1 MIDWCWELLAIEE
14 DDVDVPPHL
23 EGAIR
28 SLLDHADVVHLPL
41 DLRKPLTTAMDG
53 SKGYALVESGSE
65 ILNDTN
71 ETHDNNASDDNEITT
86 DKYINRQTLSALA
99 KWARQEENLAALQKA
114 RLGQTAL
121 SVAILMAS
129 R

>member
-1 MIDWCWELLAIEE
+1 
-14 DDVDVPPHL
+14 
-23 EGAIR
+23 
-28 SLLDHADVVHLPL
+28 
-41 DLRKPLTTAMDG
+41 MDG

-65 ILNDTN
+65 IVNDNDTN
-71 ETHDNNASDDNEITT
+71 ETHDSYASDDNEITT

-99 KWARQEENLAALQKA
+99 KWARQEESLAALQKA